1 MKFLLDTDT
10 CVFWLRGHVPVR
22 DHLAAAGPEETAIS
36 VITLAELRY
45 GAACSARPA
54 NNHQAIDGFISVLTI
69 LGVDSDIAR
78 VFGEIKAQLR
88 KEGMLLEDVDLLI
101 AATAR
106 VQGLTLVTNNQD
118 HFGRI
123 SSLHLDNWVEPQGT
137 SA

>member
-1 MKFLLDTDT
+1 VATSRFAIIWLL
-10 CVFWLRGHVPVR
+10 L
-22 DHLAAAGPEETAIS
+22 
-36 VITLAELRY
+36 
-45 GAACSARPA
+45 
-54 NNHQAIDGFISVLTI
+54 VLKKQP
-69 LGVDSDIAR
+69 
-78 VFGEIKAQLR
+78 FGEIKAQLR

-123 SSLHLDNWVEPQGT
+123 SGLHLDNWVEPQGT